1 MDTIFSSDRVILKMN
16 PGVSSGE
23 ITNLQA
29 EIGATKV
36 TRAEQFGID
45 ILEIPSGNVEEI
57 IAAYSSDP
65 RVEYIEPDFTITLKD
80 VDTTKPTQEILGT
93 ITPLITTPN
102 DPAYPQLWGLNNT
115 GQSGGTPD
123 ADIDAPEAWDIQT
136 GNANTVIGVIDTGVD
151 YNHRLQI
158 LDQIV

>member
-1 MDTIFSSDRVILKMN
+1 MTTAFRSDRVILKRK
-16 PGVSSGE
+16 PGASSSA

-29 EIGATKV
+29 QIGVTKV
-36 TRAEQFGID
+36 TKAPQLGI
-45 ILEIPSGNVEEI
+45 EIWQIPEGNVEETI
-57 IAAYSSDP
+57 SAYKDDP
-65 RVEYIEPDFTITLKD
+65 RIEYIEPDYFITLED
-80 VDTTKPTQEILGT
+80 VEKTTPTQEDLATT

-136 GNANTVIGVIDTGVD
+136 RSEERRV
-151 YNHRLQI
+151 
-158 LDQIV
+158 